1 MSSIE
6 APELSETKPMPPRY
20 WWLKRILATAGV
32 LSIVVVCGHWL
43 WGVAAERNLQKK
55 IAQLRAAGQP
65 VLPEDF
71 EQPAV
76 PDEENAAYYIEQAC
90 SALVLPTK
98 PGEMYVDD
106 ITDNPIVL
114 IRYPDV
120 AARALAR
127 NKAALLLLVRA
138 DQTRVCNWRSLS
150 GAPVRG
156 GIPLQWSG
164 TRKLARLACAA
175 AYSAHQQGSDA
186 ATIEALH
193 QALRVGECTG
203 QAGGL
208 MGALVRGATDGL
220 AARVVEYVAPELR
233 VAPGRSGNADSG
245 GAPRGRVRNLI
256 ARLMDDQAASEAW
269 RYAMQTERADAL
281 QKARLLCDGTTPV
294 SSWSGNPPVPLLDS
308 LARIVLYPRWR
319 IQTATMLDEFAS
331 VSNWPEAQQRLGL
344 TLNWG
349 FQWPLDP
356 VKTALHPFDTS
367 IYGRAFAGHL
377 GSVAK
382 KRMAATV
389 LAIRLYELDHD
400 RRPETLE
407 ELVPDYLTHLPIDP
421 FAAGGRPLGYL
432 PHADVPVVY
441 SVGRDG
447 VDDRGQDVLD
457 SAGNRDSDRS
467 DRSFRLDRRDFQH
480 HPSLFEPAASQP
492 TSDESVDQKPD
503 VENEGGEPD
512 ER

>member
-1 MSSIE
+1 
-6 APELSETKPMPPRY
+6 MPPRY

-32 LSIVVVCGHWL
+32 LLIVVVCSHWL

-127 NKAALLLLVRA
+127 NRAALLFLARA
-138 DQTRVCNWRSLS
+138 EQARACNWRSLS

-156 GIPLQWSG
+156 GKLARQWAG
-164 TRKLARLACAA
+164 TRKLATLACAA
-175 AYSAHQQGSDA
+175 AYSAHQQGNDTG
-186 ATIEALH
+186 TIEALH
-193 QALRVGECTG
+193 QAFRVGECTG
-203 QAGGL
+203 RDAGL
-208 MGALVRGATDGL
+208 MGALVRAATDDL
-220 AARVVEYVAPELR
+220 AARGVEYVAPELR
-233 VAPGRSGNADSG
+233 VASGRSWSAESAR
-245 GAPRGRVRNLI
+245 APRDRVRDLI
-256 ARLMDDQAASEAW
+256 ARLTDEQAASEAW
-269 RYAMQTERADAL
+269 RYAMQTDRADAL
-281 QKARLLCDGTTPV
+281 QNARLLCDGTTPV
-294 SSWSGNPPVPLLDS
+294 SSLSGNPPAPLLDS
-308 LARIVLYPRWR
+308 LARIVMYPRWLF
-319 IQTATMLDEFAS
+319 QTATMLDEFADYAELAS
-331 VSNWPEAQQRLGL
+331 VSTWPEARQRLGL
-344 TLNWG
+344 SLNWG
-349 FQWPLDP
+349 FQWPRDP

-407 ELVPDYLTHLPIDP
+407 ELVPVYLSHLPIDP
-421 FAAGGRPLGYL
+421 FAAGGGVLGYL

-480 HPSLFEPAASQP
+480 YPSLFEPAASQP
-492 TSDESVDQKPD
+492 TSDESVEQNPG